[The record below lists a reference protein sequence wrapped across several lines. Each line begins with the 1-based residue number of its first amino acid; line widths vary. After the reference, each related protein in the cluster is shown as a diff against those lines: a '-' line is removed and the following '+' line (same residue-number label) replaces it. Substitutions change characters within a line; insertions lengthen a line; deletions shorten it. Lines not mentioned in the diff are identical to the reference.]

1 MYVEEGTFLQ
11 RVITIKHVFVINDH
25 AGRGEAERA
34 ARAAR
39 TLCGM
44 EDCVIYRTD
53 TPADATAFVR
63 KYCEEHGD
71 PVRFYACGG
80 DGTLQSVANGVVGFP
95 HASMTAYACG
105 SGNDFV
111 KYYGG
116 QQPFLKIEEL
126 LQAQDMPVDLIK
138 VSGHQY
144 ALNACHFGF
153 DSAVASFMN
162 KVRRH
167 KLFGGKRAYPTA
179 VAKALFCNMV
189 TRCTVTVDGEVLN
202 PAGKLL
208 LCTVANGQFVG
219 GSYRCAPR
227 SKNDDGLLEVCLV
240 KPVSRL
246 RFLQLMDAYKE
257 GRHLTDPRFDD
268 VIVYRRGS
276 EVHISSPDPQFACS
290 LDGEVLYDSE
300 LSVSVAEKAIR
311 FSVPASAAP
320 IGQIE
325 KEEAL
330 A

>member
-1 MYVEEGTFLQ
+1 M
-11 RVITIKHVFVINDH
+11 D
-25 AGRGEAERA
+25 
-34 ARAAR
+34 
-39 TLCGM
+39 
-44 EDCVIYRTD
+44 DCVIYRTD
-53 TPADATAFVR
+53 TPTDATAFVHN
-63 KYCEEHGD
+63 YCEEHGE

-80 DGTLQSVANGVVGFP
+80 DGTLQSVANGIVGFP

-116 QQPFLKIEEL
+116 QQPFLQIEEL

-138 VSGHQY
+138 VTGHPY

-162 KVRRH
+162 KVRRN
-167 KLFGGKRAYPTA
+167 KLVGGKRAYPTA
-179 VAKALFCNMV
+179 VAKAFLCDMV

-227 SKNDDGLLEVCLV
+227 SENDDGMLEICLV

-246 RFLQLMDAYKE
+246 TFLKLMNVYRV
-257 GRHLTDPRFDD
+257 GGHLTDPRFSKA
-268 VIVYRRGS
+268 IVYRRGRRVS
-276 EVHISSPDPQFACS
+276 ISSPDPQFACS

-320 IGQIE
+320 IGQL
-325 KEEAL
+325 KKDGAL